1 VSSREAP
8 FYQQASLGGS
18 SLLRGFTEGRFVDL
32 AAWTLELEQR
42 LRVLSTEIFRVRTD
56 WRVDP
61 FVATGQVFDRFADVV
76 SRPRFA
82 AGVGFRAFVHPNIV
96 GRIDVALA
104 DEGLKVYVE
113 IGYPY

>member
-1 VSSREAP
+1 VP
-8 FYQQASLGGS
+8 FYQQPSLGGS
-18 SLLRGFTEGRFVDL
+18 SLLRGFAEGRFVDL

-42 LRVLSTEIFRVRTD
+42 LRLFQTQIFGVRTD
-56 WRVDP
+56 WRADP
-61 FVATGQVFDRFADVV
+61 FVATGQVFDRLAEAA

-96 GRIDVALA
+96 GRIDVAGA
-104 DEGLKVYVE
+104 SEGLKVYVE